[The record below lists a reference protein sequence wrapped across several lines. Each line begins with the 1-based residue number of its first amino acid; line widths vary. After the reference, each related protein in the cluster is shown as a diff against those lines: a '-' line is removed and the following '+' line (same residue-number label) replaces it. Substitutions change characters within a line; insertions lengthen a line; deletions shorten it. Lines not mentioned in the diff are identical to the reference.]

1 MKPSQ
6 RIATWRAVLLACA
19 VGLAS
24 AAWAQEPAVGTLAS
38 RIEARPFQTLSPT
51 NQQFLTGDKS
61 GPPVTIAGVLRLPQ
75 RAPGR
80 SPAVIILHGS
90 GGANAGNEVWA
101 ELLNAMG
108 IATFVVDSWSGRGL
122 TSTAT
127 DQARIGLFVQTLDA
141 FRAYDVLAAHP
152 RIDPNRIAL
161 MGSSRGARG
170 VLWASMTRFQ
180 KLWAAPGIKFA
191 AFVSLYGPCDSPMVI
206 GDTDVSAAPIRL
218 FHGTPDDYVPVAPC
232 RAFVSRL
239 QAAGRDIQLTEYA
252 DSWHQFDNPLGNKVP
267 AVARANQ
274 TLRNCR
280 LTEEP
285 MGRIINADSKQPFTY
300 DDQCVELGPHLGYNE
315 ASTQAAHK
323 AVAALFTSVF
333 GAK

>member
-1 MKPSQ
+1 MQPSELT
-6 RIATWRAVLLACA
+6 ATRRAVLLACA

-24 AAWAQEPAVGTLAS
+24 AAWAQEPTVGTLAS
-38 RIEARPFQTLSPT
+38 RIEARPLRTLSPT
-51 NQQFLTGDKS
+51 DQQFLTGDAS
-61 GPPVTIAGVLRLPQ
+61 GPAVTIAGVLRLPQ
-75 RAPGR
+75 GATGR

-90 GGANAGNEVWA
+90 GGGNAGNEVWA

-127 DQARIGLFVQTLDA
+127 DQSQIGLFVQTLDA
-141 FRAYDVLAAHP
+141 FRAYGVLAAHL
-152 RIDPNRIAL
+152 RIDPGRIAI
-161 MGSSRGARG
+161 MGSSRGARA

-180 KLWAAPGIKFA
+180 KLWAPGIKIA
-191 AFVSLYGPCDSPMVI
+191 AFVSLYGPCDSPRVI

-239 QAAGRDIQLTEYA
+239 QAAGRDIQLTEFPDA
-252 DSWHQFDNPLGNKVP
+252 WHQFDNPLGNKTP

-274 TLRNCR
+274 TLRSCR

-285 MGRIINADSKQPFTY
+285 LGRIVNADSKQPFTY
-300 DDQCVELGPHLGYNE
+300 ADHCVELGPHIGFNE
-315 ASTQAAHK
+315 AATQAAHQ
-323 AVAALFTSVF
+323 AVMSLFVSVF
-333 GAK
+333 KLK